1 MNTRGVVK
9 KTRECVKK
17 LKEDQVLRGGSS
29 KDSSDILLTPTLP
42 RGDVMNT
49 RGVVK
54 KTREGVKKLTFC
66 QPPPPPCPG
75 VTS

>member
-9 KTRECVKK
+9 KTREGVKK
-17 LKEDQVLRGGSS
+17 
-29 KDSSDILLTPTLP
+29 SDCLALGVIHSANPTSTLP

-54 KTREGVKKLTFC
+54 KILI
-66 QPPPPPCPG
+66 
-75 VTS
+75 